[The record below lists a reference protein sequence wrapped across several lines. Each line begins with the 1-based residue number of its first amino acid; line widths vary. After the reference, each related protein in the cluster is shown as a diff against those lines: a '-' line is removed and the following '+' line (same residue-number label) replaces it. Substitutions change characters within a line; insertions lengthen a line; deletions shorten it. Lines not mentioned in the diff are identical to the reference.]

1 MSAAEGGTELGEEGG
16 PGGREEDAGGAES
29 ALRVF
34 TGDERPQ
41 AGLRAAERTLAST
54 RERARS
60 DHEARTNARRRRLA
74 AHNPEHV
81 RHTET
86 LDTCFP
92 ISLTSKPSRIDVVV
106 GTGSGWES
114 PLATLGGPLTG
125 PVLVEAGP
133 SDRRVVLGDCDPWID
148 VLPRVSTRLRPSL
161 R

>member
-1 MSAAEGGTELGEEGG
+1 MSAAESGTEPGEEGG
-16 PGGREEDAGGAES
+16 PGGREEDAAGAES

-41 AGLRAAERTLAST
+41 AGLRAAERTLAFA

-60 DHEARTNARRRRLA
+60 DYEARTNARQHRLA
-74 AHNPEHV
+74 AHNAEHL

-86 LDTCFP
+86 PDTWLP

-106 GTGSGWES
+106 GTGSGWERL
-114 PLATLGGPLTG
+114 LATLGGPLTG
-125 PVLVEAGP
+125 LALAEAGP
-133 SDRRVVLGDCDPWID
+133 SDRRVVFGDCDPGIN
-148 VLPRVSTRLRPSL
+148 VLPRVSTRPCPSL